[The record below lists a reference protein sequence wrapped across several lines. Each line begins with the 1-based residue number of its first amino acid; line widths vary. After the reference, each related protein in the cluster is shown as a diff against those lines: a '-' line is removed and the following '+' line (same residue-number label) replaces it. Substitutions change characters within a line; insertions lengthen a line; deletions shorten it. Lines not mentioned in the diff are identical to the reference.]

1 MKKDCFTNGNKNHIS
16 NTVLLY
22 NSSINI
28 LPKIL
33 PANQKIISK
42 NISKDN
48 LCLNENT
55 NSKILKNISNNGTN
69 IELHNIH
76 TLNKER
82 NNSLKIMTSQEKKE
96 KKIDGNEF
104 KKIQNDAN
112 HISSH
117 SKFRK
122 KSSEIVQELPQLR
135 KTTPRLAKTR
145 SAQNMKLM
153 AQVLGPKALSSN
165 NNTLKS
171 REKNEMDTNLEK
183 ISTLPKIVSKIITF
197 Q

>member
-1 MKKDCFTNGNKNHIS
+1 M
-16 NTVLLY
+16 
-22 NSSINI
+22 

-55 NSKILKNISNNGTN
+55 NSKILKNISNNVTN

-104 KKIQNDAN
+104 KKIQNDTN
-112 HISSH
+112 LISTH

-171 REKNEMDTNLEK
+171 REKNEIDTNLEK